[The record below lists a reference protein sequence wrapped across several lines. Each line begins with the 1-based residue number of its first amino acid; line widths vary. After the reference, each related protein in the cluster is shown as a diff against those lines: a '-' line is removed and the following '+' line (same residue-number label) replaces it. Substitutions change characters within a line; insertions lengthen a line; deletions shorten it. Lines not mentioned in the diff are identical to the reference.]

1 MSGSAIFDSF
11 FNQLLFGGINL
22 ATDKF
27 SVLLVDETYKMDQN
41 HSRRSEIQAYAAK
54 GAEPEATGAE
64 VLNERGGFG
73 VKFSGAKFPTDH
85 VRPAGAIYY
94 QDNGA
99 ADLDVLVAFHSF
111 GRIIESKGGGHVV
124 VAPFEL
130 HIGTD

>member
-1 MSGSAIFDSF
+1 MNGIFDAF
-11 FNQLLFGGINL
+11 YNQLLLGGVNL
-22 ATDKF
+22 ACDRF
-27 SVLLVDETYKMDQN
+27 AVFLVDETYQPDFKA
-41 HSRRSEIQAYAAK
+41 HTRRADVLAFAAK
-54 GAEPEATGAE
+54 GAEPEATVAE
-64 VLNERGGFG
+64 ILHDAGGFG
-73 VKFSGAKFPTDH
+73 VKFNGARFPVDH

-99 ADLDVLVAFHSF
+99 ADHDVLLAFHSF